1 MPPPAHSAPQY
12 VPPPNVV
19 QRIAGII
26 KSQLPGLQAIMVQ
39 VSSIYNNSRVENRRQ
54 YSRSRSRSK

>member
-1 MPPPAHSAPQY
+1 MAPPTHSVPQY

-26 KSQLPGLQAIMVQ
+26 KSQLPSLQAVMVQ
-39 VSSIYNNSRVENRRQ
+39 VSSIYNTRV
-54 YSRSRSRSK
+54 

>member
-39 VSSIYNNSRVENRRQ
+39 VSSIYKTSRV
-54 YSRSRSRSK
+54 